1 MASTSVTLND
11 LLPTI
16 VQEAMFVANERS
28 IMRGLVKNYSLAPT
42 QGKTIQVPIFP
53 VQTAVALTE
62 GNDFGS
68 GTGLVDVST
77 DVATFNVGQVGIA
90 TMVTDLAVNASA
102 SNVVADL
109 GRLFGEAVARKID
122 TDLMELF
129 SSFTTNTVGNT
140 STNITPALVMQA
152 ITKLR
157 NQGIS
162 ADGIACVLHPSIAY
176 DLKSSLT
183 TSGSTNFTS
192 GAYGDVANEAMRMG
206 YIGQLF
212 GVPVYESA
220 NCPASGQEAGDYKGG
235 VFHRE
240 ALGFGLMRDIQI
252 ETQRRARA
260 IGTDIVC
267 SAMYGTGVVYEKY
280 GTYASFDASI
290 SW

>member
-1 MASTSVTLND
+1 MAGSTSVTLND

-28 IMRGLVKNYSLAPT
+28 IMRGLVKNYSLAPS

-53 VQTAVALTE
+53 LQTAASLTE
-62 GNDFGS
+62 GDDFNI
-68 GTGLVDVST
+68 TEVST
-77 DVATFNVGQVGIA
+77 DVATFSIGQVGIA

-122 TDLMELF
+122 IDLMARF
-129 SSFTTNTVGNT
+129 ASFTTNQVGSSSTV
-140 STNITPALVMQA
+140 ITPALVMQA

-157 NQGIS
+157 AQGIS
-162 ADGIACVLHPSIAY
+162 ADGIVAVLHPNIAY

-183 TSGSTNFTS
+183 TTGNTNFTS

-206 YIGQLF
+206 YVGQLF

-220 NCPASGQEAGDYKGG
+220 NVPLIAGGAAGDYLGG
-235 VFHRE
+235 VFHRD
-240 ALGFGLMRDIQI
+240 ALGFGLMRDITI

-260 IGTDIVC
+260 IGTDVVC
-267 SAMYGTGVVYEKY
+267 SAMYGTGVVYEQY
-280 GTYASFDASI
+280 GVNATFDS
-290 SW
+290 SL

>member
-1 MASTSVTLND
+1 MAGSTSVTLND

-28 IMRGLVKNYSLAPT
+28 IMRGLVKNYALAPT

-53 VQTAVALTE
+53 LQTAASLTE
-62 GNDFGS
+62 GDDFS
-68 GTGLVDVST
+68 ITAVST
-77 DVATFNVGQVGIA
+77 DVATFTVGQVGIA

-122 TDLMELF
+122 QDLMGKF
-129 SSFTTNTVGNT
+129 ADFTTNTVGST
-140 STNITPALVMQA
+140 STTITPALVMQA

-157 NQGIS
+157 AQGVS
-162 ADGIACVLHPSIAY
+162 ADGIVAVLHPNIAY
-176 DLKSSLT
+176 DLKSALT
-183 TSGSTNFTS
+183 TTGNTNFAS

-212 GVPVYESA
+212 GVPVYESSNA
-220 NCPASGQEAGDYKGG
+220 PQSGPSAGDYLGG
-235 VFHRE
+235 VFHRD

-260 IGTDIVC
+260 IGTDVVC
-267 SAMYGTGVVYEKY
+267 SAMYGVGTVYEQY
-280 GTYASFDASI
+280 GVNATFDSSI
-290 SW
+290 A

>member
-1 MASTSVTLND
+1 MAGSTSVTLND

-53 VQTAVALTE
+53 LQTAASLTE
-62 GNDFGS
+62 GDDFAIAE
-68 GTGLVDVST
+68 VST
-77 DVATFNVGQVGIA
+77 DVASFSVGQVGIA

-109 GRLFGEAVARKID
+109 GCLFGEAVARKID
-122 TDLMELF
+122 IDLMGQF
-129 SSFTTNTVGNT
+129 ANFTTNTVGSS
-140 STNITPALVMQA
+140 STVITPALVMQA
-152 ITKLR
+152 ITKLKA
-157 NQGIS
+157 QGVS
-162 ADGIACVLHPSIAY
+162 SDGIVAVLHPNIAY

-183 TSGSTNFTS
+183 TTGNTAFTG
-192 GAYGDVANEAMRMG
+192 GAFGDVANEAMRMG

-220 NCPASGQEAGDYKGG
+220 NVPLIAGGAAGDYLGG
-235 VFHRE
+235 VFHRD

-260 IGTDIVC
+260 IGTDVVC
-267 SAMYGTGVVYEKY
+267 SAMYGAGVVYEKY
-280 GTYASFDASI
+280 GVNATFDS
-290 SW
+290 SL